1 MQHKVVY
8 LKRYPDIFDAFLREY
23 QDIRR
28 LLRFCYKTRLS

>member
-8 LKRYPDIFDAFLREY
+8 LKRYPDVFDAVLREY

-28 LLRFCYKTRLS
+28 LLRFCYKTRFS